1 MTREEILNMP
11 AGREMDAL
19 IAERVWGIVSNP
31 HTLSDSQEVWF
42 WVHPKDGVLIGEP
55 FDIGGSAERTER
67 YAHQWERFCPSTD
80 IADAW
85 EVFMW
90 LFVRG
95 VVHFSNGDGDSFD
108 ITFSPTKNKDAT
120 HTIKSDLHA
129 CQVTDDNFPRLV
141 CRAAL
146 LATFA

>member
-1 MTREEILNMP
+1 MTREEILDMR
-11 AGREMDAL
+11 AGEEMDML
-19 IAERVWGIVSNP
+19 IAERVLCISVKTWNTRFFRGRTKYSTEIV
-31 HTLSDSQEVWF
+31 
-42 WVHPKDGVLIGEP
+42 
-55 FDIGGSAERTER
+55 
-67 YAHQWERFCPSTD
+67 C
-80 IADAW
+80 AW

-120 HTIKSDLHA
+120 HTIKSDLVSA
-129 CQVTDDNFPRLV
+129 QVTDDNFPRLV

-146 LATFA
+146 LAVFA